1 MILKVF
7 LIFLFILTRS
17 YSLNIN
23 DKNINSLY
31 KIIQNNSIFFNN
43 TKINKN
49 FSLTSTQIISL
60 LIFN

>member
-7 LIFLFILTRS
+7 LIFLFILIRY
-17 YSLNIN
+17 YSFNIN

-31 KIIQNNSIFFNN
+31 KIIQNNSTFFNN

-49 FSLTSTQIISL
+49 FSLTSTQIIGL

>member
-1 MILKVF
+1 MILKLF

-17 YSLNIN
+17 YSLNVN

-31 KIIQNNSIFFNN
+31 KIIKNNSTFFNN

-49 FSLTSTQIISL
+49 CSLTSTQIISL